1 MTRDNYWTRRV
12 SRRRVLGTSGSV
24 VIGVTGLAVTGC
36 GGDDSGG
43 SNNGNGNNNG
53 GSNNGGSQPT
63 ATPTEAAVPKP
74 GGIFSTADTT
84 QAAHFSPYHPSAD
97 PSYINNWRRD
107 LGYYDRLWHLR
118 DTSDPAEQFFMRL
131 AKSVEQVDD
140 TTVLVKIQEGVQF
153 HDRAPVSGRLLT
165 AEDIVADIEFLKHPP
180 ASGGAFIQSGEDLES
195 VAAIDEHTLEF
206 KMFGPR
212 AFFFEEV
219 NPVIVPK
226 EMLDENTLKNEVPLG
241 TGPYIYKAHQQ
252 GSTEEVTRN
261 PNYWVKDR
269 PYMDGKKVTF
279 IPDAAAGEAAFRDG
293 QIDQIEFTDIRQ
305 RDSIKRALGD
315 RIVTNDYPSASGVAI
330 ILNIHR
336 EPFSDQ
342 RVREAIHRAI
352 NIERIVNVVWFG
364 DADPA
369 WYFSDARA
377 TRFPIGRDAVMEY
390 VGYDPARAK
399 QLIQESGI
407 DTSKTYELMAPVEV
421 QTWVDSAKLIAEDL
435 QEVGLK
441 VNVNPIVRNV
451 YLQKA
456 GPKPGDFDM
465 AMSVFLDYIYMQ
477 SDSGTF
483 WNNGSLEDP
492 EVDALVEKIRQ
503 EVNATAR
510 EKLSHEVET
519 LLAKKHANFVP
530 VLSARGHT
538 GWYSYVKGID
548 LRWSRTGRTGYQID
562 QWLDKA

>member
-1 MTRDNYWTRRV
+1 MTRENYWTRRV
-12 SRRRVLGTSGSV
+12 SRRSALGTSGSLA
-24 VIGVTGLAVTGC
+24 IGVTGLIVAGC
-36 GGDDSGG
+36 GGDDDGK
-43 SNNGNGNNNG
+43 NNNG
-53 GSNNGGSQPT
+53 GGGGANVEPTPT
-63 ATPTEAAVPKP
+63 AVETAVARP
-74 GGIFSTADTT
+74 GGILYTADTT

-118 DTSDPAEQFFMRL
+118 DTKDAAEQFYMRL
-131 AKSVEQVDD
+131 ATSVEQVDE
-140 TTVLVKIQEGVQF
+140 TTVVVKIHDGVKF
-153 HDRAPVSGRLLT
+153 HDRAPVNGRVMT

-180 ASGGAFIQSGEDLES
+180 ASGGAFIQSGKDLES
-195 VAAIDEHTLEF
+195 VRAIDATTLEF

-219 NPVIVPK
+219 NPVVVPK

-241 TGPYIYKAHQQ
+241 TGPYIYKGHQQ

-293 QIDQIEFTDIRQ
+293 QVDMIGFTDIKQ

-315 RIVTNDYPSASGVAI
+315 KLVTQDYPSTSGVAI

-336 EPFSDQ
+336 EPFNDI

-352 NIERIVNVVWFG
+352 NIDRIVNIVWFG
-364 DADPA
+364 DADAA
-369 WYFSDARA
+369 WYFSDARS
-377 TRFPIGRDAVMEY
+377 TRFPIGRDAVKQY
-390 VGYDPARAK
+390 VDYDPAKAK
-399 QLIQESGI
+399 RLIQESGV
-407 DTSKTYELMAPVEV
+407 DTSRTLELMAPVEV
-421 QTWVDSAKLIAEDL
+421 QTWVDSAKLMAEDL
-435 QEVGLK
+435 QAIGLK
-441 VNVNPIVRNV
+441 VNVTPIVRNV

-477 SDSGTF
+477 TDSGTF
-483 WNNGSLEDP
+483 WNNASLEDP
-492 EVDALVEKIRQ
+492 EVDALVTKIREQ
-503 EVNATAR
+503 VDPTKR
-510 EKLSHEVET
+510 ETLSHEVET
-519 LLAKKHANFVP
+519 MLAKKYSNFVP
-530 VLSARGHT
+530 VLSARGHS
-538 GWYSYVKGID
+538 GWYSHVKGVD
-548 LRWSRTGRTGYQID
+548 LRWSRTGLIGYQID
-562 QWLDKA
+562 QWLDKKA